1 MSSAR
6 NLVFTKEDLDL
17 IMSGAFKDDYFIY
30 NRKSTDDTD
39 SQKNSI
45 SYQKAVNTRYAFD
58 KKLPIA
64 KLTLQGFC
72 TDGIISE
79 RHSGF
84 KEDDFIEIVDGKVSY
99 RIERPKFQV
108 LVEFLLKGYF
118 KGVIFLCWDRSS
130 RNDGDSLVLKRLSKM
145 NCDMHYSLTEYAK
158 SSSGILHKDVDG
170 MFAKN
175 LSEVTSEKV
184 KLSTQNNR
192 DRGICTY
199 KAPVGYLNE
208 GNMENK
214 PKDPIRSPVIQQ
226 MFELYSTGEWTLHS
240 LAKWANEQ
248 GFTMPPTKRRRT
260 YEEIFAEEEDDV
272 RLEIEAVSRPVEYKQ
287 ISRILSNR
295 FYTGRILGN
304 NSDEWIMSISHERI
318 VDDTLFDKVQIMLKK
333 KNVSLHYKEVL
344 ETPHRG
350 LFRCGVCNRVY
361 TPYIKKGSVY
371 LGSRCK
377 DGCENTIKSIPSSD
391 MEKQVGDL
399 LQKLLFTDDELV
411 EIDARTKTDIA
422 VLELKRNKEMDTI
435 ERRKKKLR
443 EDLFYLRTNKLTL
456 LKTTAYTPEDYL
468 LEESKINVELNS
480 LMQREQVSEEAMSE
494 TIKEVLYLSE
504 LLQDAYLFYIN
515 GNSAEKYEITQKI
528 FSELSYSQKGLFYK
542 CKDGFIALS
551 SRFETICDSTE
562 NRTLITALRRQCPNR

>member
-1 MSSAR
+1 MSAR
-6 NLVFTKEDLDL
+6 VLSFEKKDLDL
-17 IMSGAFKDDYFIY
+17 IMSGAFKDDYLIY

-45 SYQKAVNTRYAFD
+45 QYQKAVNTRYAFD
-58 KKLPIA
+58 KRLPVA
-64 KLTLQGFC
+64 KLSVQGFC
-72 TDGIISE
+72 TDGVISE

-84 KEDDFIEIVDGKVSY
+84 KEDDFIEIIEGKVTY
-99 RIERPKFQV
+99 KIERPKFQM

-145 NCDMHYSLTEYAK
+145 NCDIHYSLTEYAK

-184 KLSTQNNR
+184 KLSTQNSR

-208 GNMENK
+208 GSMEHK
-214 PKDPIRSPVIQQ
+214 PKDPIRAPIIQQ
-226 MFELYSTGEWTLHS
+226 MFEMYATGEWSLHS

-248 GFTMPPTKRRRT
+248 GFTMPPTRRRRT
-260 YEEIFAEEEDDV
+260 YEEIFAEEDDDI

-287 ISRILSNR
+287 IGRILRNR

-304 NSDEWIMSISHERI
+304 HPNEWIISISHEKI
-318 VDDTLFDKVQIMLKK
+318 VEDSLFEEVQVLLNK
-333 KNVSLHYKEVL
+333 KNVSLHYSENL
-344 ETPHRG
+344 NTPHRG
-350 LFRCGVCNRVY
+350 LFRCGVCSRVY

-377 DGCENTIKSIPSSD
+377 NGCENTIKSIPASD
-391 MEKQVGDL
+391 LEKQVGEL
-399 LQKLLFTDDELV
+399 LKKLSFTDEELV
-411 EIDARTKTDIA
+411 EIDARTKTDVA
-422 VLELKRNKEMDTI
+422 VLEMKRNKEMESI

-443 EDLFYLRTNKLTL
+443 EDLYYLRTNKLTL
-456 LKTTAYTPEDYL
+456 LKTSAYSPEDYL
-468 LEESKINVELNS
+468 LEESKINTELNS
-480 LMQREQVSEEAMSE
+480 LMQREQISEEAMSE
-494 TIKEVLYLSE
+494 TIREVVYLSE
-504 LLQDAYLFYIN
+504 LLQDAYLFYEN

-551 SRFETICDSTE
+551 SRFETICDPTE
-562 NRTLITALRRQCPNR
+562 NRTPLSRMRILCPSR